1 MILDGRHTRT
11 DWTKRDADLLCWLV
25 PAFHT
30 ASCSPASADGLS
42 QRSSEYL
49 LESSHSLP
57 RCLPLVEFY
66 INDINTIGLIEEI
79 LAAPLDLSALI
90 ILLCR
95 YLMSSAWPIKAKQ
108 PILSE
113 TKQNLRV
120 YIYIYIFKNVF
131 IIQFLFLNKPTQELD
146 FTLQIRNWAMQQRF
160 G

>member
-1 MILDGRHTRT
+1 M
-11 DWTKRDADLLCWLV
+11 
-25 PAFHT
+25 
-30 ASCSPASADGLS
+30 
-42 QRSSEYL
+42 
-49 LESSHSLP
+49 
-57 RCLPLVEFY
+57 EFY

-79 LAAPLDLSALI
+79 LAVPLDLSALI

-120 YIYIYIFKNVF
+120 YIHFFFKFF

-146 FTLQIRNWAMQQRF
+146 FTLQFRNRAMLRRF